1 MKAKSATWIAFILA
15 VLSVTN
21 CTIEKRLF
29 QPGYSIEWKKK
40 VPQKDATE
48 TTNRVSDSKKAFN
61 SIITDSSSIELFLAP
76 ENLRQEILPSGKL
89 SKSVTEFPASTEIYD
104 TITSDKVENAEVVSV
119 PHQKK
124 AVDLRET
131 EDKKEL
137 ELFGVMSF
145 GLYICSLAF
154 AILAL
159 VVFNLP
165 VYLFGIAGFMIL
177 LSLIFGI
184 ISVDKSRR
192 DKSRY
197 YRNFFGY
204 FGLIASVVTIS
215 VVIGILILT
224 SELGSF

>member
-1 MKAKSATWIAFILA
+1 MKIQSTTWILFILTSLLA
-15 VLSVTN
+15 TN

-40 VPQKDATE
+40 IPQRDADE
-48 TTNRVSDSKKAFN
+48 IANRVSNKGNTPN
-61 SIITDSSSIELFLAP
+61 SIIGDSSSSNLILASANFNQETLPTDKLP
-76 ENLRQEILPSGKL
+76 ENIAE
-89 SKSVTEFPASTEIYD
+89 STEQLD
-104 TITSDKVENAEVVSV
+104 TIISNPIAHSDVVSA
-119 PHQKK
+119 PAPKK
-124 AVDLRET
+124 AIYRGET

-145 GLYICSLAF
+145 GLYFCSVIF
-154 AILAL
+154 TILA
-159 VVFNLP
+159 VFVFNLP
-165 VYLFGIAGFMIL
+165 VYLFALAGFMML

-192 DKSRY
+192 NKSKY

-215 VVIGILILT
+215 LVIGFLILAF
-224 SELGSF
+224 ELGSL